1 MSGIPELIK
10 INKNIEKQNEEI
22 IRLLKKIAGEEENTE
37 TSEDDE
43 KLKQYEKLLA
53 FTPDL
58 GELYIEDNSASKKEK
73 VEKEPVENRFRIGSL
88 LDTTIDVGEVYFIE
102 ERDIFKLSINN
113 KETSIDNITGDSEA
127 NLFDLEELI
136 ANESIKNNVS
146 LDDGTVILSSQHC
159 EKLPEI
165 LKICVE
171 QGASK
176 VYMPLSASAQL
187 VSAPPFLMDLIQFDF
202 YKNEENL
209 LEKLF
214 E

>member
-1 MSGIPELIK
+1 MSGIAELIK

-102 ERDIFKLSINN
+102 ALDIF
-113 KETSIDNITGDSEA
+113 